1 MSSLIYHTNASLK
14 GFLTDR
20 KHVSLKGLLLGRD
33 GLTSMELMEDIT
45 DLIGSLF
52 PGDSCYSAALI
63 KISKVSFQSFVRDCR
78 GEDNIDDPGSAEIVE
93 RSFSNYP
100 EMSESS
106 SSFVSKSESSSSLSE
121 QEKTQPMCQ
130 AESQPQLL

>member
-1 MSSLIYHTNASLK
+1 MSSLIEDTQVSPK
-14 GFLTDR
+14 GPLTDHT
-20 KHVSLKGLLLGRD
+20 HVSLKGLLLGRD
-33 GLTSMELMEDIT
+33 GLTSMELMEDIN

-78 GEDNIDDPGSAEIVE
+78 TVDNIDDTGSADIVE